1 MVEQGSCTRV
11 PFTYSRVDIE
21 TRSGYKAELLGD
33 KWDIDQ
39 VQICYK
45 CTLIYIDIR
54 REQHKHKL
62 LTAEMPRVPNWVAKA
77 FPLLN
82 FGKL

>member
-1 MVEQGSCTRV
+1 MVEQSPWIRV
-11 PFTYSRVDIE
+11 PFTYSQVDIE
-21 TRSGYKAELLGD
+21 TRSGYKAELLRD

-54 REQHKHKL
+54 PGQHKHKL
-62 LTAEMPRVPNWVAKA
+62 LTAEMPRVPNWVAKDST
-77 FPLLN
+77 LLN

>member
-1 MVEQGSCTRV
+1 MEELGTCTRAS
-11 PFTYSRVDIE
+11 FTYSRVDIE
-21 TRSGYKAELLGD
+21 TRSGYKAELLVD

-54 REQHKHKL
+54 PGQHKHKL
-62 LTAEMPRVPNWVAKA
+62 LTAEMPQVPNWVAKD